1 MSPEDQLL
9 YESRVRNRQAAVAI
23 LAGVL
28 LIVASVIQLGGPHTS
43 VDELT
48 QDLLTANKRFPLD
61 LIASIVSAIASVGI
75 AWTLVFLYRATK
87 ARNPQVRPFIRW
99 LAIVGGGLSAVA
111 GVTYAVIVAI
121 KVHQFA
127 TTGSQTYDEATHLT
141 SGAGLLVLQLAGQ
154 LAALIVAV
162 SFVLV
167 CMQAMRVGLLTKFMG
182 YLGMFAGALVLFQIT
197 QVPVVQLFWLV
208 ALGYMFSGRW
218 PTGMPAAW
226 RTGKAEALPS
236 GAEMRARR
244 AAGGGAGLA
253 GPGGLGSDRGAG
265 ANNRGPRAGA
275 QARPGRGAGT
285 PGGLVGWLA
294 GRGRPA
300 PSAEASNGAAAEEAT
315 SGTGPNP
322 RTRAGTPKRKR
333 KRRH

>member
-1 MSPEDQLL
+1 MSPDDQLL
-9 YESRVRNRQAAVAI
+9 YESRVRNRQAAVAMI
-23 LAGVL
+23 AGVL

-61 LIASIVSAIASVGI
+61 LIASIINAIASIGI

-87 ARNPQVRPFIRW
+87 ARNAEVRPFIRY
-99 LAIVGGGLSAVA
+99 LALVGGGLSAVA
-111 GVTYAVIVAI
+111 GVIYAVIVAI

-127 TTGSQTYDEATHLT
+127 TTGAQTYDEATHLT

-182 YLGMFAGALVLFQIT
+182 YLGMLAGALVLFQIT

-208 ALGYMFSGRW
+208 AVGYLISGRW
-218 PTGMPAAW
+218 PTGTPAAW
-226 RTGKAEALPS
+226 RTGRAEALPS
-236 GAEMRARR
+236 GAELRAQR
-244 AAGGGAGLA
+244 AAGRGGGTAPPAPRGDGAAARGRNGAGTA
-253 GPGGLGSDRGAG
+253 ATGRAPGGLA
-265 ANNRGPRAGA
+265 
-275 QARPGRGAGT
+275 
-285 PGGLVGWLA
+285 GWLA
-294 GRGRPA
+294 GRARPA
-300 PSAEASNGAAAEEAT
+300 PAPDTASSADIDEAPSGSAT
-315 SGTGPNP
+315 PDP

-333 KRRH
+333 KRRR